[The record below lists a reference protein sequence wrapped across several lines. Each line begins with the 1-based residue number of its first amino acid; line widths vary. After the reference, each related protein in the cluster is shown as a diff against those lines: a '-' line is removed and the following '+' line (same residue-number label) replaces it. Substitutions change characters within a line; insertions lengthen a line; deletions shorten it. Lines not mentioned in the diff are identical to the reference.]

1 MISKQKN
8 RILGTWNNILKF
20 DNKDRNKVL
29 LIDWFNSE
37 VRNALTWGLWFFNDY
52 KKDSWLITTL
62 DEQTKK
68 NLTDWNFD
76 EAGKIIN
83 TVKNLNSDDI
93 LNIGAD
99 KIKTDWQEIYNKG
112 WDIFNNIKS
121 VYDNVEGIIKNMPII
136 VMIIIVI
143 LIFKK

>member
-29 LIDWFNSE
+29 LINWFNNE